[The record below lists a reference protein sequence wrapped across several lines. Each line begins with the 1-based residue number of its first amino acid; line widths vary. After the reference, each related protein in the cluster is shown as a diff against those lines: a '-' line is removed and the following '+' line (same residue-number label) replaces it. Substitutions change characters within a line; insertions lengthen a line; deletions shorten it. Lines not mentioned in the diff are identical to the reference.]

1 METKYKILVLDI
13 DGTLTDSKKRISR
26 VTKRALR
33 KAQNKGVKIVLAS
46 GRPTPGIVPVAEE
59 LGFKEHGGYILS
71 FNGGK
76 IINYSED
83 NTVFESVL
91 PGEIIPSLYNDSVE
105 NNVSII
111 SYDKT
116 SVLTETPDD
125 EYIIKEAALNK
136 MPIKEV
142 KSFVEAVQHPVTKCL
157 MTGEPTHLAEVE
169 QKIKVKYGESLSI
182 YRSEPYFL
190 EIMPKGI
197 DKAQSLSRLLQHLG
211 LTKEQMIAC
220 GDGFN
225 DLSMIKYAGLGVAMS
240 NAQKIVKRSADYIT
254 FTNDENGVAHV
265 VDKYILGKKKERVL
279 EWKNRLRG
287 SNLKAKLYRFIHK
300 GDK

>member
-1 METKYKILVLDI
+1 METEYKILVLDI

-76 IINYSED
+76 IIDYSAD

-91 PGEIIPSLYNDSVE
+91 PGEMIPSLYNDSVE
-105 NNVSII
+105 NKVSII

-116 SVLTETPDD
+116 SVLTETPED

-136 MPIKEV
+136 MPITEV
-142 KSFVEAVQHPVTKCL
+142 KSFIEAVQHPVTKCL

-240 NAQKIVKRSADYIT
+240 NAQKVVKRSADYIT

-287 SNLKAKLYRFIHK
+287 SNLKAKLYRFLHK

>member
-1 METKYKILVLDI
+1 M
-13 DGTLTDSKKRISR
+13 
-26 VTKRALR
+26 
-33 KAQNKGVKIVLAS
+33 
-46 GRPTPGIVPVAEE
+46 PG
-59 LGFKEHGGYILS
+59 K
-71 FNGGK
+71 
-76 IINYSED
+76 
-83 NTVFESVL
+83 
-91 PGEIIPSLYNDSVE
+91 IIPSLYNDSVE

-136 MPIKEV
+136 MPITEV

-197 DKAQSLSRLLQHLG
+197 DKAQSLSRLLQYLG

>member
-13 DGTLTDSKKRISR
+13 DGTLTDSKKCISR

-33 KAQNKGVKIVLAS
+33 RAQNKGVKIVLAS
-46 GRPTPGIVPVAEE
+46 GRPTPGIVPVANE

-76 IINYSED
+76 IIDYSED

-91 PGEIIPSLYNDSVE
+91 PGEMIPSLYNDSVE
-105 NNVSII
+105 NKVSII

-136 MPIKEV
+136 MPITEV
-142 KSFVEAVQHPVTKCL
+142 ESFVEAVQHPVTKCL

-211 LTKEQMIAC
+211 LTREQMIAC

-225 DLSMIKYAGLGVAMS
+225 DLSMIRYAGLGVAMS

-287 SNLKAKLYRFIHK
+287 SNLKAKLYRFLHK

>member
-136 MPIKEV
+136 MPITEV

-287 SNLKAKLYRFIHK
+287 SNLKAKLYRFIHR

>member
-1 METKYKILVLDI
+1 MESKYKILVLDI
-13 DGTLTDSKKRISR
+13 DGTLTDSKKHISR

-33 KAQNKGVKIVLAS
+33 RAQNKGVKIVLAS

-76 IINYSED
+76 IIDYSSD
-83 NTVFESVL
+83 SIVFESVL
-91 PGEIIPSLYNDSVE
+91 PGEMIPSLYDDSVE

-116 SVLTETPDD
+116 SVLTETPQD

-136 MPIKEV
+136 MPITEV
-142 KSFVEAVQHPVTKCL
+142 ESFVEAVQHPVTKCL

-169 QKIKVKYGESLSI
+169 QKIKNKYGEKLSI

-240 NAQKIVKRSADYIT
+240 NAQKVVKRSADYIT

-279 EWKNRLRG
+279 EWKNRFRR
-287 SNLKAKLYRFIHK
+287 SNLQAKLYRFIHK

>member
-91 PGEIIPSLYNDSVE
+91 PGEIIPSLYSDSVE

-136 MPIKEV
+136 MPITEV

>member
-83 NTVFESVL
+83 STVFESVL

-136 MPIKEV
+136 MPITEV

-287 SNLKAKLYRFIHK
+287 SNLKAKLYRFIHR